1 MRGSAVKNSRRKSA
15 ISRLENN
22 IASYQK
28 LLSSPISSEEIEK
41 YKLKI
46 ERHLKT
52 ISNTELHMR
61 KTYPI
66 QYDNFTG
73 LDKNVKS

>member
-1 MRGSAVKNSRRKSA
+1 MRGSGVKNGRRKSA

-28 LLSSPISSEEIEK
+28 LLSTPISPKDMDK

-52 ISNTELHMR
+52 IADTER
-61 KTYPI
+61 NI
-66 QYDNFTG
+66 
-73 LDKNVKS
+73 KSS